1 MDEMFRNCKAPLDL
15 SRLDSKNVISYQY
28 MFADYGKRPEID
40 EAYKLAIDNVKKY
53 VNQYAPDYINLLNQ
67 YLELVDGVEI
77 YGDPTNPDKGD
88 SNLCLWPEP
97 YIDFKKLTTEN
108 AVDVSMKGMFMG
120 YYGSVLEIQDET
132 YFNTVNVVDMS
143 EMFCGCR
150 MDKIDIS
157 GFDTTNVR
165 DMSYMFESETLLPFK
180 SWQIK
185 FGESFKLD
193 NVVDMSYMFGSLVDE
208 NSELR
213 QIVVPEANS
222 NWTGYIK
229 EQADKGRVIFT
240 DNMFFGAVKLVGN
253 IKAKNHDHVTI
264 YNSDVVDGYNSSYKD
279 AVNGGY
285 ARVGYSDE
293 NDNWFNGYFTAEN
306 GESPDSR
313 EATVPND
320 TEKETTKADDAV
332 QSDESASATEEE
344 QATEQETEQA
354 EGSESEEA
362 IEDSSK
368 TEGAAEDSAS
378 AVADSVIAVLSVFT
392 FSPIEFTF
400 FQFAGTLFS
409 LI

>member
-67 YLELVDGVEI
+67 YLELIDGVEI

-285 ARVGYSDE
+285 ARVGYSE
-293 NDNWFNGYFTAEN
+293 NDNWFHGYFTLEN
-306 GESPDSR
+306 GESPDSK
-313 EATVPND
+313 EATVSND
-320 TEKETTKADDAV
+320 TEKETTKADDAA